1 MQFDNFQQVVL
12 PRRYRTTVQTVPQ
25 KSETEDCTLF
35 TKQCIHSYSMNWNI
49 VHYKYSAYSGTY
61 AELPKLKANDL
72 KEETYEIDVDTEA
85 VDELKSRIDGI
96 TKEGYLMKGPEIG
109 NATSSCV
116 IELFDVF
123 FFLRLRQDVCQYR
136 FQKLQKTLLLSA
148 TRSGWNIHP
157 GILQRREERGRQSY
171 HRDGL
176 LHGCC

>member
-1 MQFDNFQQVVL
+1 MVL

-35 TKQCIHSYSMNWNI
+35 TKQCIHSYSLNWNI

-85 VDELKSRIDGI
+85 ADELKSRIDGI

-109 NATSSCV
+109 NET
-116 IELFDVF
+116 
-123 FFLRLRQDVCQYR
+123 
-136 FQKLQKTLLLSA
+136 
-148 TRSGWNIHP
+148 NIHLIDSMMTLIVFQAP
-157 GILQRREERGRQSY
+157 TGCSLISVRRASKGVTAI
-171 HRDGL
+171 
-176 LHGCC
+176 